1 MDLKQIFQTF
11 YQQCDIKKE
20 IEEHSV
26 MLNNEN
32 KGISM
37 INNETIEQLI
47 QYLMMK
53 AFSKGAETSLEMLKK
68 STKFDEKLAQA

>member
-1 MDLKQIFQTF
+1 MDLNQIFQTF

-47 QYLMMK
+47 QYLMMI